1 MPKKNKTKRRNNR
14 RKNKQQTVMVVQP
27 GWIAP
32 KSVEVE
38 LTYASLA
45 NILQAGGHATASRRY
60 NPCNAYDVD
69 PLLGSTSMSGFSEW
83 GALFNEYRVLKSTI
97 MICAVN
103 DDAFPTLMYVCPINF
118 DPGSNYATPQTLISN
133 PNCKHHMFGLA
144 SGAEMW
150 RHSHHVTSARML
162 GLTEQQT
169 RVCTELR
176 GTTSGGV
183 VPVNPW
189 FWQVGIDGS
198 ANLVNGVWC
207 QVQIKT
213 WVLFQE
219 VNTPST

>member
-1 MPKKNKTKRRNNR
+1 
-14 RKNKQQTVMVVQP
+14 MVVPQ

-32 KSVEVE
+32 KSAEVE
-38 LTYASLA
+38 LTYAVLA

-60 NPCNAYDVD
+60 NPCYAYDVD
-69 PLLGSTSMSGFSEW
+69 PLVGSTAMSGFTEW
-83 GALFNEYRVLKSTI
+83 GALYNEYRVLASTI
-97 MICAVN
+97 SICAVN

-118 DPGSNYATPQTLISN
+118 DPGANYATPQTLISN
-133 PNCKHHMFGLA
+133 PNCRHHMFGLA
-144 SGAEMW
+144 SGAEAW
-150 RHSHHVTSARML
+150 RHTHHIKSSRML
-162 GLTEQQT
+162 GLTEEQT

-183 VPVNPW
+183 APVNPW

-198 ANLVNGVWC
+198 VNLVNGVWAEI
-207 QVQIKT
+207 QVKI